1 MHNKYI
7 NSVLYIVSLTIPIA
21 VPVLLSFIY
30 SLDVTWILPIFIAL
44 GLLFCLEL
52 EAKINNR
59 GYIWKFLSSNTRDK
73 ISFAISLIL
82 FFVLVTWGEP
92 QKIRFLTILL
102 RLILGFI
109 VSASALLISVR
120 AETRILI
127 VRRFIF
133 RKE

>member
-1 MHNKYI
+1 MYAEKSLKI
-7 NSVLYIVSLTIPIA
+7 RVFRVSPR
-21 VPVLLSFIY
+21 PKQK
-30 SLDVTWILPIFIAL
+30 
-44 GLLFCLEL
+44 EL
-52 EAKINNR
+52 HI
-59 GYIWKFLSSNTRDK
+59 GYK

-127 VRRFIF
+127 IRRFIF
-133 RKE
+133 RQE